1 MLVIDLG
8 FSKKKLLELTKYLN
22 NLHKK
27 KNVELKKLAQ
37 DAQILKDEVDILKHT
52 SNKVEK
58 LELTIDN
65 YKIKLEEMCD
75 LKRQIKQ
82 MEENNTRYL
91 EKIIGLEEV

>member
-1 MLVIDLG
+1 M
-8 FSKKKLLELTKYLN
+8 
-22 NLHKK
+22 
-27 KNVELKKLAQ
+27 KKLAQ

-58 LELTIDN
+58 LELTIDT

-82 MEENNTRYL
+82 MEDNNTRYL